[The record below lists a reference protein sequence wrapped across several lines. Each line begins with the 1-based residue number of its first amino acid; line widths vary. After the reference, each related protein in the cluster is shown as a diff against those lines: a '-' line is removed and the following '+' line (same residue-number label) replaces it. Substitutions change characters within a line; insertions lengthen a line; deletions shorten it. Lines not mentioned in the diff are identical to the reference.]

1 MKKLFSIVTLMLS
14 LFVTDICGAPVGSW
28 NAYPAYSDITRI
40 EDTGSVV
47 FVLASGGLYS
57 YNPSD
62 QSIQT
67 YDKVNA
73 LSDCG
78 ISDIAWCA
86 RAGRLVVV
94 YENYNIDLVTPDG
107 KVTNMSEYYNKSLT
121 GDKTINSIAI
131 NGSDA
136 YLSTGFGIVRID
148 VRNAAISDTYNLG
161 VNVYA
166 TAPDGNR
173 IFAATADGMYR
184 AAADDNLADRS
195 KWTRYSRKTF
205 GSLFVFDGEL
215 IGLNSGEACVMD
227 RTADKYRVFYT
238 PWFRRVK
245 VSGGKMLCYGG
256 SHTYI
261 ISATDRR
268 QDVAFSW
275 GGIEYSPADDSYW
288 IAGSDGKLAKGV
300 IGGDGSVQT
309 TLAGVAPD
317 GPEYNFF
324 GFMRFINGQL
334 YTCGG
339 RGNPERDACLQ
350 VYDRQEGWNVYP
362 DDFAATLGYK
372 YKGAMS
378 VDVDP
383 KNPAHVFL
391 GTQAGMYEFS
401 NRELVKAFTMDNSP
415 LQGAGNVKDNQKKN
429 YTLVSSVRFDTEGRL
444 WCLNSVAPS
453 ASLFEYAGGEWTSHH
468 KSDFITSVGRSMEYM
483 VGLMFDSRGLMWFGS
498 SDWRKP
504 ALICYQPSTDGMK
517 MYTRFVNQDGTAL
530 TAQGV
535 RCLEEDIEGN
545 IWLGTAAGP
554 LMLTAADIADGSET
568 FTQVKVPR
576 NDGTNYADYL
586 LDGISI
592 SAIAIDGGG
601 RKWFGTDGSGVFL
614 ISADNMTQLQHFTTD
629 NSPLLSNTIES
640 IAVDGTSGEVF
651 FGTDK
656 GLCSYMSDASQASDK
671 MDKDNVY
678 AYPNPV
684 RPDYTGLITVTGL
697 TLDADVKIVTV
708 NGTLVAEGRSNGGL
722 FTWDGCDKSG
732 RRVASG
738 VYMVQTATSDGKK
751 GTVCKIAIVN

>member
-1 MKKLFSIVTLMLS
+1 M
-14 LFVTDICGAPVGSW
+14 
-28 NAYPAYSDITRI
+28 
-40 EDTGSVV
+40 
-47 FVLASGGLYS
+47 
-57 YNPSD
+57 
-62 QSIQT
+62 
-67 YDKVNA
+67 
-73 LSDCG
+73 
-78 ISDIAWCA
+78 
-86 RAGRLVVV
+86 
-94 YENYNIDLVTPDG
+94 
-107 KVTNMSEYYNKSLT
+107 
-121 GDKTINSIAI
+121 
-131 NGSDA
+131 
-136 YLSTGFGIVRID
+136 
-148 VRNAAISDTYNLG
+148 
-161 VNVYA
+161 
-166 TAPDGNR
+166 
-173 IFAATADGMYR
+173 
-184 AAADDNLADRS
+184 
-195 KWTRYSRKTF
+195 
-205 GSLFVFDGEL
+205 
-215 IGLNSGEACVMD
+215 
-227 RTADKYRVFYT
+227 
-238 PWFRRVK
+238 
-245 VSGGKMLCYGG
+245 
-256 SHTYI
+256 
-261 ISATDRR
+261 
-268 QDVAFSW
+268 
-275 GGIEYSPADDSYW
+275 
-288 IAGSDGKLAKGV
+288 

-309 TLAGVAPD
+309 TLASVAPD

-339 RGNPERDACLQ
+339 LGNPERDACLQ

-383 KNPAHVFL
+383 KDPAHVFL
-391 GTQAGMYEFS
+391 GTQAGMYEFR

-415 LQGAGNVKDNQKKN
+415 LQGAATVASTDKKN

-468 KSDFITSVGRSMEYM
+468 KSDFITGEGYSMANM

-498 SDWRKP
+498 SDWHKP

>member
-195 KWTRYSRKTF
+195 KWTRYSQKTF

-238 PWFRRVK
+238 PWQDAVLWRKPHLYHIRHRPQTGHRVLMGRHRIL
-245 VSGGKMLCYGG
+245 SGGRFLL
-256 SHTYI
+256 
-261 ISATDRR
+261 DRR
-268 QDVAFSW
+268 Q
-275 GGIEYSPADDSYW
+275 
-288 IAGSDGKLAKGV
+288 
-300 IGGDGSVQT
+300 
-309 TLAGVAPD
+309 
-317 GPEYNFF
+317 
-324 GFMRFINGQL
+324 R
-334 YTCGG
+334 
-339 RGNPERDACLQ
+339 R
-350 VYDRQEGWNVYP
+350 
-362 DDFAATLGYK
+362 
-372 YKGAMS
+372 
-378 VDVDP
+378 
-383 KNPAHVFL
+383 
-391 GTQAGMYEFS
+391 QAG
-401 NRELVKAFTMDNSP
+401 
-415 LQGAGNVKDNQKKN
+415 
-429 YTLVSSVRFDTEGRL
+429 EGR
-444 WCLNSVAPS
+444 
-453 ASLFEYAGGEWTSHH
+453 
-468 KSDFITSVGRSMEYM
+468 D
-483 VGLMFDSRGLMWFGS
+483 
-498 SDWRKP
+498 
-504 ALICYQPSTDGMK
+504 
-517 MYTRFVNQDGTAL
+517 
-530 TAQGV
+530 
-535 RCLEEDIEGN
+535 
-545 IWLGTAAGP
+545 
-554 LMLTAADIADGSET
+554 
-568 FTQVKVPR
+568 
-576 NDGTNYADYL
+576 
-586 LDGISI
+586 
-592 SAIAIDGGG
+592 
-601 RKWFGTDGSGVFL
+601 
-614 ISADNMTQLQHFTTD
+614 
-629 NSPLLSNTIES
+629 
-640 IAVDGTSGEVF
+640 
-651 FGTDK
+651 
-656 GLCSYMSDASQASDK
+656 
-671 MDKDNVY
+671 
-678 AYPNPV
+678 
-684 RPDYTGLITVTGL
+684 
-697 TLDADVKIVTV
+697 
-708 NGTLVAEGRSNGGL
+708 
-722 FTWDGCDKSG
+722 
-732 RRVASG
+732 RR
-738 VYMVQTATSDGKK
+738 
-751 GTVCKIAIVN
+751 